1 MIGTSAK
8 LSLNCRPSIKRTIR
22 EVRRKWIF
30 GDKIRC
36 WSDLIQG
43 PKENNNPQK
52 SWMSLEF
59 IWVKVFLILL
69 AKNLARMPWIKM
81 ESTTY
86 DFPPLSISVSPSQR
100 LLLSASRHST
110 VIGSHRLVIERRKF
124 SFVIWTLQPLENTD
138 LLACHFLGWLP
149 QERGELCSSEFPKK
163 CTYLDLI
170 QWSVLLIKNGQC
182 TVWIL

>member
-30 GDKIRC
+30 SDKIRC

-110 VIGSHRLVIERRKF
+110 VIGSHRLVIQRQQF
-124 SFVIWTLQPLENTD
+124 SFVIWTLGKYWFVSLSFSRLIATGKGGIV
-138 LLACHFLGWLP
+138 LKWV
-149 QERGELCSSEFPKK
+149 SKK
-163 CTYLDLI
+163 NAYI
-170 QWSVLLIKNGQC
+170 
-182 TVWIL
+182 